1 MNCTDVRCDA
11 VRNVPVLLIVP
22 ARYEVGIKYA
32 ETQRPANY
40 RHLSHLRAIQTNLV
54 ERRIINRDV
63 YRNNGHQQ
71 TRFNLGTAT
80 AAD

>member
-1 MNCTDVRCDA
+1 MR
-11 VRNVPVLLIVP
+11 LIVP

-32 ETQRPANY
+32 ETQRPADY
-40 RHLSHLRAIQTNLV
+40 RHLSHLRAIQTNLLV
-54 ERRIINRDV
+54 ERLIIKRDF

-80 AAD
+80 ATADWNSLGALRIS